1 MPLTVLDQGAD
12 APLSLRSQIL
22 VGGHQIRPCA
32 RMCGVQM
39 HDLALADQP
48 LRGSVDGRLPQNR
61 VSVATA
67 IQI

>member
-1 MPLTVLDQGAD
+1 
-12 APLSLRSQIL
+12 
-22 VGGHQIRPCA
+22 
-32 RMCGVQM
+32 MCGAQM